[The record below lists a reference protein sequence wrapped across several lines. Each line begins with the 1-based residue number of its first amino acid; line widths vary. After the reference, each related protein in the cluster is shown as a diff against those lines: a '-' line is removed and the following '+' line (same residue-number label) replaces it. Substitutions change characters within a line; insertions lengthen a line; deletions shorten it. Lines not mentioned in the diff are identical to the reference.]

1 MLPSTSLASARLWTP
16 GRAARVPHPA
26 VLGYQ
31 RPGLRE
37 RADGIPRP
45 RVLVLANVSDHPA
58 HVLAETLSG
67 FQTAAPDL
75 LTDTGGRP
83 ARGDGAAGPR
93 RGVAAGDR
101 VPGGHLSGRGK
112 RRATARPLNGAGG
125 RAAGDATTDPWLIP
139 SRTSPRRSP

>member
-1 MLPSTSLASARLWTP
+1 M
-16 GRAARVPHPA
+16 PHPA

-58 HVLAETLSG
+58 HVPAETLSG

-75 LTDTGGRP
+75 LTDTGVDLREGMELP
-83 ARGDGAAGPR
+83 AHAG
-93 RGVAAGDR
+93 VWLR
-101 VPGGHLSGRGK
+101 V
-112 RRATARPLNGAGG
+112 T
-125 RAAGDATTDPWLIP
+125 P
-139 SRTSPRRSP
+139 SPVGT

>member
-1 MLPSTSLASARLWTP
+1 MSTVPLSLCHQPHSYLSNDAAPTQIDPLSLHDALPIS
-16 GRAARVPHPA
+16 
-26 VLGYQ
+26 
-31 RPGLRE
+31 
-37 RADGIPRP
+37 

-112 RRATARPLNGAGG
+112 LRATARPLNGAGG
-125 RAAGDATTDPWLIP
+125 RAAGDGTMDPWLIP